1 LNVTVRGV
9 DAEVFRRFKAKAA
22 EEGMNLGE
30 ALTQAMEIWVKQR
43 SAKPRARLLEINPFN
58 WGRGLERA
66 SVEVDK
72 ISYGRSQ

>member
-22 EEGMNLGE
+22 EEGVKLGE

-43 SAKPRARLLEINPFN
+43 SAKPRQVTYKLPTSVVGYLTVLTKRLTSPFF
-58 WGRGLERA
+58 G
-66 SVEVDK
+66 
-72 ISYGRSQ
+72 